1 MTRTTTVFEPHW
13 VLLHDG
19 MVDRLKPGD
28 VLRRRKSG
36 VWHLG
41 VCIGRD
47 KVLHNSPG
55 LGGGERVTSYKLFAC
70 HRPVYVAHSNPK
82 TRAEVMDRAS
92 GILARPQAYSYVW
105 RNCEHTVY
113 EVVEG
118 RAYSPTVRL
127 MDQVLSA
134 AVVLSLAGLAFSFRK
149 EIGSG
154 AGKLLGRS

>member
-1 MTRTTTVFEPHW
+1 MTTIFEPSW
-13 VLLHDG
+13 VLLHEDG
-19 MVDRLKPGD
+19 VDHLKPGD

-41 VCIGRD
+41 VYWGMGQ
-47 KVLHNSPG
+47 VLHNSPVSAV
-55 LGGGERVTSYKLFAC
+55 GEHLTPYRTFASD
-70 HRPVYVAHSNPK
+70 RKVYVARSNPE
-82 TRAEVMDRAS
+82 TRAEVMERAS
-92 GILARPQAYSYVW
+92 GILARPQSYSYVW

-127 MDQVLSA
+127 MDQVLSTV
-134 AVVLSLAGLAFSFRK
+134 VVLSLAGLAFSFRK
-149 EIGSG
+149 EIGAG